1 MDQSAER
8 FFGVIPNC
16 RYKKGLGYKM
26 AVYDLFVTSQRLILV
41 KAWAPLLGVVAAATP
56 PPAFQTRIQRDS
68 GKTVGQL
75 LSLDKRNLFL
85 PFDTIARAVII
96 ECNTRRL
103 ETPKLTIRH
112 RGELTWF

>member
-26 AVYDLFVTSQRLILV
+26 AVYDLFVTNQRLIVV

-56 PPAFQTRIQRDS
+56 PPAFQTRIRRDS
-68 GKTVGQL
+68 RENPEQL
-75 LSLDKRNLFL
+75 LFPRKRKFFFPL
-85 PFDTIARAVII
+85 PHIPPAGL
-96 ECNTRRL
+96 L
-103 ETPKLTIRH
+103 EGQPQAPSTPHPT
-112 RGELTWF
+112 